1 MTQTFSTSY
10 ATANQRKI
18 SLTQN
23 LFLLKRN
30 QFYIFLLSPYLQSPA
45 ETCFIR
51 GLNEATG
58 ELKEEGKIPMTVTGM
73 VYVPCKYSPR
83 ITSSFLSSQLPF
95 AVIIVSLQ
103 SGVLYVYC
111 SERWTVSTDLTDR
124 GKVCFSVNVVFLLF
138 YLRFSQDN
146 ILRLSR
152 PIDLTKPF
160 FPQARSQSF
169 TAIKFD
175 AEIGRKT

>member
-1 MTQTFSTSY
+1 M
-10 ATANQRKI
+10 
-18 SLTQN
+18 
-23 LFLLKRN
+23 
-30 QFYIFLLSPYLQSPA
+30 
-45 ETCFIR
+45 
-51 GLNEATG
+51 
-58 ELKEEGKIPMTVTGM
+58 
-73 VYVPCKYSPR
+73 
-83 ITSSFLSSQLPF
+83 
-95 AVIIVSLQ
+95 SLQ

-152 PIDLTKPF
+152 PIR
-160 FPQARSQSF
+160 RSDQTFLPVGAQSF
-169 TAIKFD
+169 TAIRFD